1 MKKSSFELALNK
13 LLILYI
19 IDNFNHRLKENDL
32 SYFVLDIELFNYFY
46 FKQYLKELE
55 STGLVLFD
63 DDKKY
68 YLSEDGTKT
77 LNIFYDQ
84 IPEENIK
91 FLDEKMEAYH
101 HDLLLKNSVSGQVIE
116 RDGSHYAHLK
126 IRDDEIDVLDLK
138 IEASDPT
145 MAKKITAN
153 FKKNPEDIYSEIL
166 RILTEEDSK

>member
-63 DDKKY
+63 DNKKY
-68 YLSEDGTKT
+68 YLSEDGTNT
-77 LNIFYDQ
+77 LNIFYEQ

-91 FLDEKMEAYH
+91 FLDEKIEKYRH
-101 HDLLLKNSVSGQVIE
+101 ELLLKNSVSTETFEESGAN
-116 RDGSHYAHLK
+116 YAHLK
-126 IRDDEIDVLDLK
+126 IKDDEIDVLDLK
-138 IEASDPT
+138 IETSDEE
-145 MAKKITAN
+145 MAKKISAN
-153 FKKNPEDIYSEIL
+153 FKKNAENIYSEIL
-166 RILTEEDSK
+166 KILTEEN

>member
-1 MKKSSFELALNK
+1 
-13 LLILYI
+13 
-19 IDNFNHRLKENDL
+19 
-32 SYFVLDIELFNYFY
+32 
-46 FKQYLKELE
+46 
-55 STGLVLFD
+55 
-63 DDKKY
+63 
-68 YLSEDGTKT
+68 
-77 LNIFYDQ
+77 
-84 IPEENIK
+84 
-91 FLDEKMEAYH
+91 METYH